1 LDMIMLNE
9 ADVQHY
15 AEKFIRDLEKLAVV
29 VAGG

>member
-15 AEKFIRDLEKLAVV
+15 AEKFIQDLEKLA
-29 VAGG
+29 ATRSSG